1 MNRLETI
8 FILFTAWLA
17 VAFEISFPGFRQLLG
32 FQISLLPPLMVYLAL
47 SNSLPGIVLLSLIG
61 GVASDA
67 FSANPIGISTLALAG
82 TGMLLHHNRD
92 LVLRDQAYAQV
103 AMGLLATALV
113 PALVVLALMN
123 TQHPVQLT
131 WRLFGQW
138 LGAALAG
145 GICTPFVFRLFA
157 LLSGWFSYQALPES
171 HFRDTRQIKRTRI

>member
-1 MNRLETI
+1 MNRLEAI
-8 FILFTAWLA
+8 FTLSAAWLA

-32 FQISLLPPLMVYLAL
+32 FQISLLPALMVYVALSSSVPRILQLAL
-47 SNSLPGIVLLSLIG
+47 FG
-61 GVASDA
+61 GVAIDA
-67 FSANPIGISTLALAG
+67 FSANPLGISSLALAA

-113 PALVVLALMN
+113 PALVVLALTN
-123 TQHPVQLT
+123 TQHPVGLT
-131 WRLFGQW
+131 WRLVGQW

-145 GICTPFVFRLFA
+145 GICTPFVFRWFA
-157 LLSGWFSYQALPES
+157 LLNRWFSYQALPES